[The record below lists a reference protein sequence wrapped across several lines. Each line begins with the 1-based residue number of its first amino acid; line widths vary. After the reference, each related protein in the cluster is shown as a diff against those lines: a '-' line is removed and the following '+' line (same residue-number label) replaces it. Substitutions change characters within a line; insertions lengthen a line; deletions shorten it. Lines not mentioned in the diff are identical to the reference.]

1 MERNENNEE
10 LREMQKDIKNMMSQ
24 ISVIQ
29 AMLSNGILKTQ
40 EKQDK
45 RLDKHSERLDA
56 LEKTQHEALT
66 LKSLL
71 VWLTATILTAIGIV
85 VAVAQLVLK

>member
-1 MERNENNEE
+1 MERSENNEE

-71 VWLTATILTAIGIV
+71 VWMTATILTAIGIV

>member
-1 MERNENNEE
+1 MEDTNNEE

-40 EKQDK
+40 EKQDR
-45 RLDKHSERLDA
+45 RLDKHSDRLDA
-56 LEKTQHEALT
+56 LEKTQHQALT
-66 LKSLL
+66 LKGLL
-71 VWLTATILTAIGIV
+71 VWMAATILTVIGTV
-85 VAVAQLVLK
+85 VAVAQLVLR

>member
-1 MERNENNEE
+1 MEDTNNEE

-40 EKQDK
+40 EKQDR
-45 RLDKHSERLDA
+45 RLDKHSDRLDA
-56 LEKTQHEALT
+56 LEETQHQALT

-71 VWLTATILTAIGIV
+71 VWMTATILTAIGIV
-85 VAVAQLVLK
+85 VAVAQIILK

>member
-1 MERNENNEE
+1 MEDNEE

-40 EKQDK
+40 EKQDR
-45 RLDKHSERLDA
+45 RLDKHSDRLDA
-56 LEKTQHEALT
+56 LEKTQHQALT
-66 LKSLL
+66 LKGLL
-71 VWLTATILTAIGIV
+71 VWMTATILTVIGTV
-85 VAVAQLVLK
+85 VAVAQLVLR

>member
-1 MERNENNEE
+1 MEDTNNEE

-40 EKQDK
+40 EKQDR
-45 RLDKHSERLDA
+45 RLDKHSDRLDA
-56 LEKTQHEALT
+56 LEKTQHQALT

-71 VWLTATILTAIGIV
+71 VWMTATILTAIGIV
-85 VAVAQLVLK
+85 VAVAQIILK

>member
-1 MERNENNEE
+1 MEDNEE

-40 EKQDK
+40 EKQDR
-45 RLDKHSERLDA
+45 RLDKHSDRLDA
-56 LEKTQHEALT
+56 LEKTQQQALT

-71 VWLTATILTAIGIV
+71 VWMTATILTAIGIV
-85 VAVAQLVLK
+85 VAVAQIILK

>member
-1 MERNENNEE
+1 MEDTNNED

-40 EKQDK
+40 EKQDR
-45 RLDKHSERLDA
+45 RLDKHSDRLDA
-56 LEKTQHEALT
+56 LEKTQHQALT

-71 VWLTATILTAIGIV
+71 VWMTATILTAIGIV
-85 VAVAQLVLK
+85 VAVAQVILK

>member
-1 MERNENNEE
+1 MEDNEE

-29 AMLSNGILKTQ
+29 GMLSNGILKTQ
-40 EKQDK
+40 EKQDR
-45 RLDKHSERLDA
+45 RLDKHSDRLDA
-56 LEKTQHEALT
+56 LEKTQHQALT

-71 VWLTATILTAIGIV
+71 VWMTATILTAIGIM
-85 VAVAQLVLK
+85 VAVAQIILK

>member
-1 MERNENNEE
+1 VEDTNNEE
-10 LREMQKDIKNMMSQ
+10 LREMQKDIKNMISQ

-40 EKQDK
+40 EKQDR
-45 RLDKHSERLDA
+45 RLDKHSDRLDA
-56 LEKTQHEALT
+56 LEKTQHQALT

-71 VWLTATILTAIGIV
+71 VWMTATILTAIGIV
-85 VAVAQLVLK
+85 VAVAQIILK

>member
-1 MERNENNEE
+1 MEDTNNEE

-40 EKQDK
+40 EKQDR
-45 RLDKHSERLDA
+45 RLDKHSDRLDA
-56 LEKTQHEALT
+56 LEKTQHQALT

-71 VWLTATILTAIGIV
+71 VWMTTTILTAIGIV
-85 VAVAQLVLK
+85 VAVAQVILK

>member
-1 MERNENNEE
+1 MEDNEE

-40 EKQDK
+40 EKQDR
-45 RLDKHSERLDA
+45 RLDKHSDRLDA
-56 LEKTQHEALT
+56 LEKTQHQALT

-71 VWLTATILTAIGIV
+71 VWMTATILTATGIV
-85 VAVAQLVLK
+85 VAVAQIILK

>member
-56 LEKTQHEALT
+56 LEKTQREALT

-71 VWLTATILTAIGIV
+71 VWLTATTLTAIGIV
-85 VAVAQLVLK
+85 VAVAQLVLR

>member
-85 VAVAQLVLK
+85 VAVAQLVLR

>member
-1 MERNENNEE
+1 MEDNEE

-29 AMLSNGILKTQ
+29 GMLSNGILKTQ
-40 EKQDK
+40 EKQDR
-45 RLDKHSERLDA
+45 RLDKHSDRLDA
-56 LEKTQHEALT
+56 LEKTQHQALT

-71 VWLTATILTAIGIV
+71 VWMTATILTAIGIV
-85 VAVAQLVLK
+85 VAVAQIILK

>member
-1 MERNENNEE
+1 MEDTNNEE

-29 AMLSNGILKTQ
+29 AMLSNGISKTQ
-40 EKQDK
+40 EKQDR
-45 RLDKHSERLDA
+45 RLDKHSDRLDA
-56 LEKTQHEALT
+56 LEKTQHQALT

-71 VWLTATILTAIGIV
+71 VWMTATILTAIGIV
-85 VAVAQLVLK
+85 VAVAQIILK

>member
-1 MERNENNEE
+1 MEDTNNEE

-40 EKQDK
+40 EKQDR
-45 RLDKHSERLDA
+45 RLDKHSDRLDA
-56 LEKTQHEALT
+56 LEKTQHQALT

-71 VWLTATILTAIGIV
+71 VWMTATILTAIGIV
-85 VAVAQLVLK
+85 VAVAQVIMK

>member
-1 MERNENNEE
+1 MEDTNNEE

-40 EKQDK
+40 EKQDR
-45 RLDKHSERLDA
+45 RLDKHSDRLDA
-56 LEKTQHEALT
+56 LEKTQHQALT

-71 VWLTATILTAIGIV
+71 VWMTATILTTIGIV
-85 VAVAQLVLK
+85 VAVAQVILK

>member
-1 MERNENNEE
+1 
-10 LREMQKDIKNMMSQ
+10 MMSQ

-40 EKQDK
+40 EKQDR
-45 RLDKHSERLDA
+45 RLDKHSDRLDA
-56 LEKTQHEALT
+56 LEKTQHQALT

-71 VWLTATILTAIGIV
+71 VWMTATILTAIGIV
-85 VAVAQLVLK
+85 VAVAQIILK

>member
-1 MERNENNEE
+1 MEDNEE

-29 AMLSNGILKTQ
+29 GMLSNGILKTQ
-40 EKQDK
+40 EKQDR
-45 RLDKHSERLDA
+45 RLDKHSDRLDA
-56 LEKTQHEALT
+56 LEKKQHQALT

-71 VWLTATILTAIGIV
+71 VWMTATILTAIGIV
-85 VAVAQLVLK
+85 VAVAQIILK

>member
-1 MERNENNEE
+1 MEDTNNEE

-40 EKQDK
+40 EKQDR
-45 RLDKHSERLDA
+45 RLDKHSDRLDA
-56 LEKTQHEALT
+56 LEKTQHQALT
-66 LKSLL
+66 LKSII
-71 VWLTATILTAIGIV
+71 VWMTATILSAVGVAIAIV
-85 VAVAQLVLK
+85 EVFLR

>member
-1 MERNENNEE
+1 MEDTNNEE

-85 VAVAQLVLK
+85 VAVAQLVLR

>member
-71 VWLTATILTAIGIV
+71 VWLTATTLTAIGIV
-85 VAVAQLVLK
+85 VAVAQLVLR

>member
-1 MERNENNEE
+1 MEQNENNEE

-85 VAVAQLVLK
+85 VAVAQLVLR

>member
-1 MERNENNEE
+1 MEDTNNEE

-40 EKQDK
+40 EKQDR
-45 RLDKHSERLDA
+45 RLDKHSDRLDA
-56 LEKTQHEALT
+56 LKKTQHQALT

-71 VWLTATILTAIGIV
+71 VWMTATILTAIGIV
-85 VAVAQLVLK
+85 VAVAQIILK

>member
-1 MERNENNEE
+1 MEDTNNEE
-10 LREMQKDIKNMMSQ
+10 LREMQKDIKNMISQ

-40 EKQDK
+40 EKQDR
-45 RLDKHSERLDA
+45 RLDKHSDRLDA
-56 LEKTQHEALT
+56 LEKTQHQALT

-71 VWLTATILTAIGIV
+71 VWMTATILTAIGIV
-85 VAVAQLVLK
+85 VAVAQIILK

>member
-1 MERNENNEE
+1 MEDTNNEE

-29 AMLSNGILKTQ
+29 TMLSNGILKTQ
-40 EKQDK
+40 EKQDR
-45 RLDKHSERLDA
+45 RLDKHSDRLDA
-56 LEKTQHEALT
+56 LEKTQHQALT

-71 VWLTATILTAIGIV
+71 VWMTATILTAIGIV
-85 VAVAQLVLK
+85 VAVAQIILK

>member
-1 MERNENNEE
+1 MEDNEE

-40 EKQDK
+40 EKQDR
-45 RLDKHSERLDA
+45 RLDKHSDRLDA
-56 LEKTQHEALT
+56 LEKTQHQALT

-71 VWLTATILTAIGIV
+71 VWMTATILTAIGIV
-85 VAVAQLVLK
+85 VAVAQIILK

>member
-1 MERNENNEE
+1 
-10 LREMQKDIKNMMSQ
+10 MMSQ

-85 VAVAQLVLK
+85 VAVAQLVLR

>member
-1 MERNENNEE
+1 MEDTNNEE

-40 EKQDK
+40 EKQDR
-45 RLDKHSERLDA
+45 RLDKHSDRLDA
-56 LEKTQHEALT
+56 LEKTQHQALT

-71 VWLTATILTAIGIV
+71 VWMTATILTAIGIV
-85 VAVAQLVLK
+85 VAVAQVILK

>member
-1 MERNENNEE
+1 MEDTNNEE

-40 EKQDK
+40 EKQDR
-45 RLDKHSERLDA
+45 RLDKHSDRLDA
-56 LEKTQHEALT
+56 LEKTQHQALT
-66 LKSLL
+66 IKSLL
-71 VWLTATILTAIGIV
+71 VWMTATILTAIGIV
-85 VAVAQLVLK
+85 VAVAQIILK

>member
-1 MERNENNEE
+1 MEDNEE

-29 AMLSNGILKTQ
+29 AMLANGILKTQ
-40 EKQDK
+40 EKQDR
-45 RLDKHSERLDA
+45 RLDKHSDRLDA
-56 LEKTQHEALT
+56 LEKTQHQALT

-71 VWLTATILTAIGIV
+71 VWMTATILTAIGIV
-85 VAVAQLVLK
+85 VAVAQIILK

>member
-1 MERNENNEE
+1 MEDTNNEE

-40 EKQDK
+40 EKQDL
-45 RLDKHSERLDA
+45 RLDKHSDRLDA
-56 LEKTQHEALT
+56 LEKTQHQALT

-71 VWLTATILTAIGIV
+71 VWMTATILTAIGIV
-85 VAVAQLVLK
+85 VAVAQIILK